1 MIPGFFFAQL
11 LWDFWYNG
19 IALTRKQVINF
30 RMRTSKESIFTG
42 LNNLE
47 ALERIE
53 RKKYEEE
60 LLEEGVGRILK
71 DGIAFYKKRCRVM
84 SAADGTV

>member
-1 MIPGFFFAQL
+1 M
-11 LWDFWYNG
+11 
-19 IALTRKQVINF
+19 
-30 RMRTSKESIFTG
+30 SE
-42 LNNLE
+42 
-47 ALERIE
+47 
-53 RKKYEEE
+53 KKYEEE

>member
-19 IALTRKQVINF
+19 IALTLNF
-30 RMRTSKESIFTG
+30 RLRTSKESIFTG

>member
-1 MIPGFFFAQL
+1 
-11 LWDFWYNG
+11 
-19 IALTRKQVINF
+19 
-30 RMRTSKESIFTG
+30 MRTSKESIFTG

-71 DGIAFYKKRCRVM
+71 YGIAFYKNLNP
-84 SAADGTV
+84 